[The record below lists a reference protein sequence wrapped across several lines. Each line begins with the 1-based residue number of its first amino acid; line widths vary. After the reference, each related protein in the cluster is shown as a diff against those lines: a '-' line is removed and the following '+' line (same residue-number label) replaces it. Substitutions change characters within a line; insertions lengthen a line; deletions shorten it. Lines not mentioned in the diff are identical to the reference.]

1 MRLIKIE
8 NFSAESSVK
17 VCLSGLTVCI
27 VFAFLVNSLH
37 SIPKVMEDMKNFKAT
52 YTPLFIAGIEIIL
65 FWLLLYE

>member
-8 NFSAESSVK
+8 KFSAESSVK

-65 FWLLLYE
+65 FRLLLYG